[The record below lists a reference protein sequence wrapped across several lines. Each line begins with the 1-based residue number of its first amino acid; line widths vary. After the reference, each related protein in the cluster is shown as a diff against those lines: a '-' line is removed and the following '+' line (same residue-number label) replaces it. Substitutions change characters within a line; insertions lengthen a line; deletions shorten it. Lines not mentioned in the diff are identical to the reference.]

1 MEDEYVKSSTQ
12 PFMVKSAD
20 GQEPQLFVVKSSTGE
35 PEPFMV
41 TVLENFTDAVKA
53 CEALNKKQQ
62 ESVLEFIKDNLE
74 VVKDGLARWVEDSDR
89 ISQAHS
95 YVQEIFPNLPELLD
109 MAGTLTDILI
119 HLPL

>member
-1 MEDEYVKSSTQ
+1 MEAEYVKSSTQ

-20 GQEPQLFVVKSSTGE
+20 GQESQLFVVKSSTGE

-62 ESVLEFIKDNLE
+62 ESVLIC
-74 VVKDGLARWVEDSDR
+74 
-89 ISQAHS
+89 
-95 YVQEIFPNLPELLD
+95 
-109 MAGTLTDILI
+109 
-119 HLPL
+119 